1 MDSFETIHDKVAFD
15 CRCEDIASQE
25 EGYKDRFHYKECEA
39 MVNKLLKDLG
49 YDKENN

>member
-1 MDSFETIHDKVAFD
+1 MDDFETIYDKVEFD
-15 CRCEDIASQE
+15 YRCENIASQE
-25 EGYKDRFHYKECEA
+25 EGYRDRFHYKECEA